1 MYKKK
6 LTEQLVVLEE
16 RQKQCTVDEV
26 AELLALSKN
35 ILAIAKKID
44 EIDQKTQ
51 TE

>member
-6 LTEQLVVLEE
+6 LEEQLVLLEE
-16 RQKQCTVDEV
+16 LQKRCAVNEV
-26 AELLALSKN
+26 EGFLTLSKN

-44 EIDQKTQ
+44 EIDQKAQ